1 MEIRNKVIALV
12 EPVLAEQ
19 GLELVDVEHRRE
31 GRGQVVR
38 LLVDRKGGVDLDTLS
53 RLSRELSVLL
63 DVEEPVPGSY
73 ALELSSPGIHR
84 PLRKP
89 EHFVPYLGKR
99 VRIRSR
105 VALDG
110 QRNFCGTL
118 ATITGGG
125 VTLRL
130 DGGSERTLCVPMPT
144 DGRPGPSRPEG
155 AKTEIYIEFSN
166 IEKANYEHEFSA
178 ADFGKRAVPR

>member
-31 GRGQVVR
+31 GHGQVVR
-38 LLVDRKGGVDLDTLS
+38 LLVDRQGGVDLDTLS

-63 DVEEPVPGSY
+63 DVEEPVPGPY
-73 ALELSSPGIHR
+73 TLEVSSPGMHR

-89 EHFVPYLGKR
+89 AHFVPYLGKR
-99 VRIRSR
+99 VRIRVR
-105 VALDG
+105 VPLDG

-118 ATITGGG
+118 ATVTGGG
-125 VTLRL
+125 VTLQL
-130 DGGSERTLCVPMPT
+130 DGG
-144 DGRPGPSRPEG
+144 PE
-155 AKTEIYIEFSN
+155 TYFEFSN

>member
-31 GRGQVVR
+31 GHGQVVR
-38 LLVDRKGGVDLDTLS
+38 LLVDRQGGVDLETLS
-53 RLSRELSVLL
+53 RLSRELSDLL
-63 DVEEPVPGSY
+63 DVEEPVSGPY
-73 ALELSSPGIHR
+73 TLEVSSPGIHR
-84 PLRKP
+84 PLRKL
-89 EHFVPYLGKR
+89 EHFVPYLGNR

-105 VALDG
+105 APLDG

-118 ATITGGG
+118 ATVTAGG
-125 VTLRL
+125 VTLQL
-130 DGGSERTLCVPMPT
+130 DGGP
-144 DGRPGPSRPEG
+144 
-155 AKTEIYIEFSN
+155 KTYFEFSN
-166 IEKANYEHEFSA
+166 IDKANYEHEFSA

>member
-1 MEIRNKVIALV
+1 MEIRSKVIALV

-19 GLELVDVEHRRE
+19 GLELIDLEHRAE
-31 GRGQVVR
+31 GHGQVVR
-38 LLVDRKGGVDLDTLS
+38 FLVDREGGVDLDTLS

-63 DVEEPVPGSY
+63 DVEEPLPGTY
-73 ALELSSPGIHR
+73 TLEVSSPGIHR

-89 EHFVPYLGKR
+89 EHFVRYIGKR
-99 VRIRSR
+99 VRIRSH
-105 VALDG
+105 APING

-118 ATITGGG
+118 ATVTAGG

-130 DGGSERTLCVPMPT
+130 DGG
-144 DGRPGPSRPEG
+144 PES
-155 AKTEIYIEFSN
+155 YFEFST

>member
-19 GLELVDVEHRRE
+19 GLELVDVEYRRE
-31 GRGQVVR
+31 GHGQVVR
-38 LLVDRKGGVDLDTLS
+38 LLVDRHGGVDLDTLS

-63 DVEEPVPGSY
+63 DVEEPVRGQY
-73 ALELSSPGIHR
+73 TFEVSSPGIHR

-89 EHFVPYLGKR
+89 EHFVPYIGKR

-105 VALDG
+105 VPLDG

-118 ATITGGG
+118 ATVTGGG
-125 VTLRL
+125 VTLQL
-130 DGGSERTLCVPMPT
+130 DGG
-144 DGRPGPSRPEG
+144 PE
-155 AKTEIYIEFSN
+155 TYLEFSN

>member
-31 GRGQVVR
+31 GHGQVVR
-38 LLVDRKGGVDLDTLS
+38 LLVDRQGGVDLDTLS

-63 DVEEPVPGSY
+63 DVEEPVPGPY
-73 ALELSSPGIHR
+73 TLEVSSPGMHR
-84 PLRKP
+84 PLRNP
-89 EHFVPYLGKR
+89 AHFVPYLGKR

-105 VALDG
+105 VPLDG

-118 ATITGGG
+118 ATVTGGG
-125 VTLRL
+125 VTLQL
-130 DGGSERTLCVPMPT
+130 DGGANT
-144 DGRPGPSRPEG
+144 
-155 AKTEIYIEFSN
+155 YIEFSN

-178 ADFGKRAVPR
+178 ADFGKRAVP

>member
-31 GRGQVVR
+31 GHGQVVR
-38 LLVDRKGGVDLDTLS
+38 LLVDRHGGVDLDTLS
-53 RLSRELSVLL
+53 RLSRELSILL
-63 DVEEPVPGSY
+63 DVDELVPGPY
-73 ALELSSPGIHR
+73 TLEVSSPGIHR

-89 EHFVPYLGKR
+89 EHFVPYIGKR

-105 VALDG
+105 ASLDG

-118 ATITGGG
+118 TTVTGGG
-125 VTLRL
+125 VTLQL
-130 DGGSERTLCVPMPT
+130 DGG
-144 DGRPGPSRPEG
+144 PE
-155 AKTEIYIEFSN
+155 TYFEFSN